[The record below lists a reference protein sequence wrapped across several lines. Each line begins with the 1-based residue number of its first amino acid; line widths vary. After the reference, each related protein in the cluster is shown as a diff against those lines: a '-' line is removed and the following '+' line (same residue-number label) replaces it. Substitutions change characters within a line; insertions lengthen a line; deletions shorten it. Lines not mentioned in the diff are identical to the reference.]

1 MKILV
6 TGAAGFIGFHLC
18 KELINSNFQVIGI
31 DNLNEYYEKS
41 LKIDRLKILKQ
52 IAKSSSLWEFHKI
65 DLANMRD
72 LNELCEQ
79 NKPQI
84 IINLAAQAGVRYS
97 LEKPQEYIKSNLV
110 GFGNVLECCK
120 RYNVNHLIY
129 ASSSSVYGGN
139 KKLPF
144 SELDGVNHPVSIYA
158 ATKRANELMA
168 HTYSHLYNLPT
179 TGLRFFTVY
188 GPWGRPDMAYFIFI
202 SSIIKGQPIKIFNNG
217 EMRRD
222 FTYIDDVI
230 DGIMKII
237 KKKPSRDIDFDFNK
251 PNPATSFSPYRIFN
265 IGNASPI
272 KLMQF
277 IDEIESSLGKK
288 AEKIFLPIQPGDVEE
303 TAADISSLNKWTG
316 FKPKTTLKEGI
327 KEFTK
332 WYQSYYKENQK
343 V

>member
-18 KELINSNFQVIGI
+18 KKLINSNFQVIGI

-41 LKIDRLKILKQ
+41 LKIDRLNILEDSK
-52 IAKSSSLWEFHKI
+52 KSSNSWKFYKV
-65 DLANMRD
+65 DLSNMSD
-72 LNELCEQ
+72 LDELCEQ
-79 NKPQI
+79 NKPEL
-84 IINLAAQAGVRYS
+84 IINLAAQAGVRFS
-97 LEKPQEYIKSNLV
+97 IEKPEEYIKSNLV
-110 GFGNVLECCK
+110 GFGNILECCK
-120 RYNVNHLIY
+120 RHNVKHLIY

-144 SELDGVNHPVSIYA
+144 SEADGVNHPVSIYA

-168 HTYSHLYNLPT
+168 HTYSYLYNLPT

-202 SSIIKGQPIKIFNNG
+202 SSIIKGKPIKIFNNG

-230 DGIMKII
+230 DGIMDII
-237 KKKPSRDIDFDFNK
+237 KKKPTRDPNFDLK
-251 PNPATSFSPYRIFN
+251 NPDPSTSFSPYRIFN
-265 IGNASPI
+265 IGNSSPI
-272 KLMQF
+272 KLMHF
-277 IDEIESSLGKK
+277 VDEIESALGKK

-316 FKPKTTLKEGI
+316 FKPKISLKEGI
-327 KEFTK
+327 REFTK
-332 WYQSYYKENQK
+332 WYQSYYKEN
-343 V
+343 